1 MAIANTPT
9 LLSLDGFAKY
19 VGVNPVHFAGA
30 KADGMW
36 DPQGACQLIWPQHPW
51 QGSRI
56 ISREEVAQVLHT
68 AEVEVARVLG
78 FAPAPRFEEAE
89 EHPWPRDWDRSA
101 IRSPVYDARYRAV
114 TMDTTFG
121 KIIAAGRRKMTLI
134 ESGVDVTYTDEDGDG
149 WKETATVVVN
159 TTVTEPS
166 QIKLHFFGM
175 GDEKTWEIRPLRT
188 ISINGGVA
196 TIKASTWLFIN
207 PDLWEVYPSSQNA
220 EPINITNVNA
230 PNVVEHVDVYQESVD
245 STASSAAIMGSSHS
259 ITPGAGSEKAGGFS
273 VRSAANGQVVP
284 FIGSYDEESGNWIQ
298 GCEEWIGPDYAKLWY
313 YAGAVNPSYLRG
325 KVGEPMPYDLGETI
339 AMLTAARLSKPIC
352 NCSVLSEFTKKMQ
365 MDLSRATRAT
375 EFTFVTPDQINNPF
389 GSRYGEVMAWNRL
402 VRMPQ
407 PEARLGGGAI

>member
-30 KADGMW
+30 KADGLW

-56 ISREEVAQVLHT
+56 ISREEVAQVMHT

-89 EHPWPRDWDRSA
+89 EHLWPRDWDRSQL
-101 IRSPVYDARYRAV
+101 RSPVYDARYRAV

-134 ESGVDVTYTDEDGDG
+134 ESGVTVEYSDNDGDG
-149 WKETATVVVN
+149 WKETATVLVN

-166 QIKLHFFGM
+166 QIRLHFPLM
-175 GDEKTWEIRPLRT
+175 GEDKTWEIRPLRSV
-188 ISINGGVA
+188 SITGGVA
-196 TIKASTWLFIN
+196 TVKASSWLFIS
-207 PDLWEVYPSSQNA
+207 PDLWEVFPSSQNID
-220 EPINITNVNA
+220 PIDITDA
-230 PNVVEHVDVYQESVD
+230 PGTQLVQIVDVYQETVD
-245 STASSAAIMGSSHS
+245 ASAHPAIMGTSHS
-259 ITPGAGSEKAGGFS
+259 LTPGVGTEKTGGFS
-273 VRSAANGQVVP
+273 VRSALNGQVVP
-284 FIGSYDEESGNWIQ
+284 FIGSYDEESGNWLQ
-298 GCEEWIGPDYAKLWY
+298 GCEEWIGPDYARLWY
-313 YAGAVNPSYLRG
+313 YAGAVNPLYLRG
-325 KVGEPMPYDLGETI
+325 KTGEPMPHDLGETI

-365 MDLSRATRAT
+365 QDLGRSVRGID
-375 EFTFVTPDQINNPF
+375 FTFVTPEQINNPF
-389 GSRYGEVMAWNRL
+389 GTRYGEVMAWNRL

-407 PEARLGGGAI
+407 TDVRLSGGVL